1 MERRMASARSVAV
14 VAGSALVLGA
24 GKGGANLGIGLREA
38 VDDAYLWKAS
48 EGIFLSVTITG
59 PQATFHFP
67 KASTQR

>member
-1 MERRMASARSVAV
+1 
-14 VAGSALVLGA
+14 LVLGA

-48 EGIFLSVTITG
+48 DGIFLSVTITG